1 MSRTRHRLG
10 KVLLLASA
18 LTACGGSG
26 PTGPGRLPEGLPA
39 DHPALEGVGGPA
51 PAPAPDTVLAEVNGH
66 AITSADLDV
75 ALAAMPGEDRL
86 EYTTPEMLTELV
98 ESLVDRHLQAEAAK
112 AAGLPAED
120 WLVRELGRV
129 PAPTPDEIAVHYAAH
144 RDEFRVPARVLVTRV
159 RVASRDGAER
169 ARVDL
174 EAGVPFSGLL
184 ARTEE
189 TGLAVDQDRQQ
200 AVVAFDN
207 CWHLREMVEKKQYE
221 KELAVAADIQQG
233 LFPARLPDLP
243 GFDISAMNRPA
254 QQVGGDYY
262 DVLTLTDHGADACL
276 FCVADVSGKGLA
288 ASLLMSTIQA
298 TLRAL
303 LGREPSLSALAA
315 RTSDLLF
322 ATTPGSKYATAALV
336 LADTASGECRYVSGG
351 HTETLLLRASG
362 ERTWFGAT
370 GVPLGLFPDMAWDQ
384 VTFTLQ
390 PGDVLVLYSDGVSE
404 AQTATF
410 DEFGPERL
418 ADIVDRQRWRP
429 AQEITAAILAAID
442 AFVEG
447 APQFD
452 DITLMVIKRE

>member
-189 TGLAVDQDRQQ
+189 TGLAVDQVWLQAGTAPGPVGSIALALGPGEVSEVLDVPAGY
-200 AVVAFDN
+200 AVVRAES
-207 CWHLREMVEKKQYE
+207 REPGAERP
-221 KELAVAADIQQG
+221 LAEVSDGIRAS
-233 LFPARLPDLP
+233 L
-243 GFDISAMNRPA
+243 
-254 QQVGGDYY
+254 
-262 DVLTLTDHGADACL
+262 ADARRQAAWAG
-276 FCVADVSGKGLA
+276 VRDGL
-288 ASLLMSTIQA
+288 
-298 TLRAL
+298 RKD
-303 LGREPSLSALAA
+303 A
-315 RTSDLLF
+315 RI
-322 ATTPGSKYATAALV
+322 V
-336 LADTASGECRYVSGG
+336 LN
-351 HTETLLLRASG
+351 
-362 ERTWFGAT
+362 
-370 GVPLGLFPDMAWDQ
+370 
-384 VTFTLQ
+384 
-390 PGDVLVLYSDGVSE
+390 
-404 AQTATF
+404 
-410 DEFGPERL
+410 
-418 ADIVDRQRWRP
+418 
-429 AQEITAAILAAID
+429 TAAIAAH
-442 AFVEG
+442 
-447 APQFD
+447 APPAD
-452 DITLMVIKRE
+452 PAP